1 MKKAQKEL
9 QAEGLEKNG
18 DQSYARLDYEKAIE
32 SYTLAQEIYQETE
45 LIAKVLGLERK
56 IMNANDK
63 LNPTPQTADI
73 DPSFEAALP
82 MEGGAASGEPS
93 DAEVMKEGK

>member
-1 MKKAQKEL
+1 
-9 QAEGLEKNG
+9 
-18 DQSYARLDYEKAIE
+18 
-32 SYTLAQEIYQETE
+32 
-45 LIAKVLGLERK
+45 
-56 IMNANDK
+56 MNANDK